1 MNAKKFLKNMKEE
14 GLELSSIDKK
24 EYKDYWR
31 TIADEDDGCENL
43 IFEVG
48 LHYITKEHFKEI
60 DCIKAIDSVI
70 DYLKD
75 QYKGYTDCCGEDDD
89 VCVAPCR
96 KALEELSKVEEELKK
111 HRD

>member
-14 GLELSSIDKK
+14 GLELSNINKK

-31 TIADEDDGCENL
+31 KIADESDGCENL

-75 QYKGYTDCCGEDDD
+75 QHKGYTDCCGEDDD
-89 VCVAPCR
+89 VCVEPCK
-96 KALEELSKVEEELKK
+96 KALTKLEMVRDTLKNK
-111 HRD
+111 K

>member
-1 MNAKKFLKNMKEE
+1 MKAKRFLKNMKEE
-14 GLELSSIDKK
+14 GLELNSTNEK

-31 TIADEDDGCENL
+31 TVADQNDGCANL

-48 LHYITKEHFKEI
+48 LHYITKEHFK
-60 DCIKAIDSVI
+60 DNSCIKALDNVI

-89 VCVAPCR
+89 VNVAPCR
-96 KALEELSKVEEELKK
+96 KALEEAMKIKK
-111 HRD
+111 EIKK